1 MIKKLSRRWR
11 TRWSRLKLAWRWCF
25 RRRAPAH
32 GRSRELIVSLTSYPK
47 RFSTLHLTLKSLLT
61 QSVRP
66 DRVILWLA
74 EADKNA
80 VPPAVAALQRDGLE
94 IRYCDDLKSFKKIIP
109 TLSTFPAA
117 DVTTAD
123 DDLYYWSDWLKQLL
137 AAADRF
143 QGNVVAHRL
152 HRVVCD
158 AQGIRPYRE
167 WPQNILDQT
176 EDPRNFAT
184 GCLGVF
190 YPAGCFHPDVLDRN
204 AFMRLCPEADDVWLY
219 WMVRRNSRFELHSG
233 HQYEQVNWPGSQAV
247 SLWKQNRQGNDV
259 QIEAMIKTYGLP

>member
-80 VPPAVAALQRDGLE
+80 VPPAVAALQRQRAPVQAQAGWQV
-94 IRYCDDLKSFKKIIP
+94 RAP
-109 TLSTFPAA
+109 PRARAPAQA
-117 DVTTAD
+117 P
-123 DDLYYWSDWLKQLL
+123 
-137 AAADRF
+137 
-143 QGNVVAHRL
+143 G
-152 HRVVCD
+152 
-158 AQGIRPYRE
+158 
-167 WPQNILDQT
+167 
-176 EDPRNFAT
+176 
-184 GCLGVF
+184 
-190 YPAGCFHPDVLDRN
+190 PA
-204 AFMRLCPEADDVWLY
+204 
-219 WMVRRNSRFELHSG
+219 
-233 HQYEQVNWPGSQAV
+233 
-247 SLWKQNRQGNDV
+247 
-259 QIEAMIKTYGLP
+259 